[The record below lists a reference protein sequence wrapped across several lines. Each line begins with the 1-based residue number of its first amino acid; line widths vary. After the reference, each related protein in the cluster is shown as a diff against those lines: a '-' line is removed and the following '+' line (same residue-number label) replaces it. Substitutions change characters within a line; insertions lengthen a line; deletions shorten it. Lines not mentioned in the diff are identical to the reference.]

1 MFSPLVF
8 TNFDVYISH
17 FALIYFLLSL
27 CDIHFALFLY
37 DIRDILVILASE
49 HRKLSFIIETDQMI

>member
-17 FALIYFLLSL
+17 FALIYLLLSL
-27 CDIHFALFLY
+27 CDISFALFLY
-37 DIRDILVILASE
+37 DIRDILVALASKHQE
-49 HRKLSFIIETDQMI
+49 LLLIIEMDQII